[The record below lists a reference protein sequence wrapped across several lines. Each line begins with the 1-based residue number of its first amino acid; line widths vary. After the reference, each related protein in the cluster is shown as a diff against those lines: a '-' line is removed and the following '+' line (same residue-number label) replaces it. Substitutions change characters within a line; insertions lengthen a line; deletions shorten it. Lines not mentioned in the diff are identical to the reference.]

1 MEVLR
6 YTKLKGD
13 ILRWI
18 AHAGLLAGIVLFDT
32 DLLWVTAIVYFWFAS
47 IGLFVGQH
55 RYFAHKSFNTSNTWE
70 WILNISG
77 TLASLSSTF
86 GYIVKHREHHKATD
100 TAQDPHSPHHMSLWK
115 SWTLGL
121 KDETYDIKNARDWIR
136 NNGVMH
142 THKYFFAYI
151 LLYVL
156 LLGLINPILII
167 YAYLMPVS
175 LCVFATGA
183 FNTWGHG
190 KGLRWLGYRNW
201 STNDQSRNHHLV
213 NLITF
218 GEGWHNNHHSNPS
231 RWYQGE
237 QWWEWDLNGEII
249 KWIKQ

>member
-86 GYIVKHREHHKATD
+86 GYIVKHRGHHKATD

-121 KDETYDIKNARDWIR
+121 KDETYDIKNARD
-136 NNGVMH
+136 
-142 THKYFFAYI
+142 
-151 LLYVL
+151 
-156 LLGLINPILII
+156 
-167 YAYLMPVS
+167 
-175 LCVFATGA
+175 
-183 FNTWGHG
+183 
-190 KGLRWLGYRNW
+190 
-201 STNDQSRNHHLV
+201 
-213 NLITF
+213 
-218 GEGWHNNHHSNPS
+218 
-231 RWYQGE
+231 
-237 QWWEWDLNGEII
+237 
-249 KWIKQ
+249 